1 VFLGTHAPLLDGKGR
16 LVLPAKFRDALSG
29 GLVLSK
35 GQDRSVVVW
44 PAAEFGDYAARIRE
58 ASRTDARARAY
69 SRVLFSAASD
79 QVPDKQGRISI
90 PSSLRDYA
98 GLERE
103 CIVVGNH
110 DTLEIWNP
118 GSWQT
123 YLSAQDPAFAELAE
137 EVVPG
142 VF

>member
-1 VFLGTHAPLLDGKGR
+1 VFLGTHSPLLDDKGR
-16 LVLPAKFRDALSG
+16 VVLPAKFRDALAN

-44 PAAEFGDYAARIRE
+44 PVAEFGEYAARIRE

-69 SRVLFSAASD
+69 SRVLFSAAFD

-90 PSSLRDYA
+90 PSSLREYSD
-98 GLERE
+98 LERE
-103 CIVVGNH
+103 CVVVGNH

-118 GSWQT
+118 ESWQT
-123 YLSAQDPAFAELAE
+123 YLAAQDPAFAELAE

>member
-1 VFLGTHAPLLDGKGR
+1 VFLGTHSPLLDGKGR
-16 LVLPAKFRDALSG
+16 LVLPAKFRDALAD

-44 PAAEFGDYAARIRE
+44 PVAEFGDYATRIRE

-69 SRVLFSAASD
+69 SRVLFSAAFD

-90 PSSLRDYA
+90 PAPLREYA
-98 GLERE
+98 VLERE
-103 CIVVGNH
+103 CVVVGNH

-118 GSWQT
+118 ASWQT
-123 YLSAQDPAFAELAE
+123 YLAAQDPAFAGLTE

>member
-1 VFLGTHAPLLDGKGR
+1 
-16 LVLPAKFRDALSG
+16 
-29 GLVLSK
+29 
-35 GQDRSVVVW
+35 VVVW
-44 PAAEFGDYAARIRE
+44 PAAEFGEYAARIRE

-103 CIVVGNH
+103 CVVVGNH